1 MEGRWRLHTEN
12 NYSAVEKYSVLDYA
26 EASLSAVTTFPSEP
40 FQGSSYLYPKSLNPQ
55 GAQPQPTLS
64 YRHRRT
70 GGQRTA
76 VSQSQP
82 QSACSPDAHH
92 LLNSDRRQGLFLS
105 SWSKALHEPE

>member
-92 LLNSDRRQGLFLS
+92 LLNSDRRQATGSLS
-105 SWSKALHEPE
+105 ELMV